1 MKTETS
7 VKDIVKILVDKVKD
21 YKPEG
26 REIFIETFLI
36 ETFPGLTNLKEAVE
50 DITILVNNRIEDL
63 KDLGVLSQA
72 IELLKRR
79 GEDESVIFYL
89 EALQFELENNIRT

>member
-21 YKPEG
+21 YKPEE
-26 REIFIETFLI
+26 RKIFIETFLI
-36 ETFPGLTNLKEAVE
+36 ETFPGLTNLREAVE

-79 GEDESVIFYL
+79 EEDESVIFYL

>member
-7 VKDIVKILVDKVKD
+7 VKDIVNILVDKVKD
-21 YKPEG
+21 YKPEE
-26 REIFIETFLI
+26 REIFIKTFLI
-36 ETFPGLTNLKEAVE
+36 ETFPNLTNLREAVE
-50 DITILVNNRIEDL
+50 DITVLVNNRVEDI
-63 KDLGVLSQA
+63 KDSSILSQA

-89 EALQFELENNIRT
+89 EALRFELENKLQT